1 MTITQPKF
9 QAAEYSADVEATT
22 AEEVSAPK
30 APSTVKGGWDALDSL
45 MKPETTAYPTDFK
58 FSEDPV
64 LIKFLEDGPFA
75 VYEQHWIER
84 QGRKSF
90 VCIGDECPLCN
101 ILGDKPRG
109 KFSWNVLVL
118 SGAEQT
124 VQVLTVPPVFARQIA
139 AANKDERKGP
149 LVREFW
155 EISRTGMGPTTQ
167 YNLTYVR
174 GRDLAE
180 EWKLDLDTVSGLV
193 AAAVPYTA
201 DQVVRETPRSELIG
215 IARSQG

>member
-9 QAAEYSADVEATT
+9 QAAEYSVDIEATD
-22 AEEVSAPK
+22 EVSAPQSS
-30 APSTVKGGWDALDSL
+30 STVKGGWDALDDL
-45 MKPETTAYPTDFK
+45 IKPETTAYPTDFK
-58 FSEDPV
+58 FNEEPV

-109 KFSWNVLVL
+109 KFSWNILVL

-155 EISRTGMGPTTQ
+155 EVSRTGMGPTTQ

-180 EWKLDLDTVSGLV
+180 EWKLDLDTVNALV
-193 AAAVPYTA
+193 ASAVPYTA

-215 IARSQG
+215 IARAAG